1 MEQVSQGKSCSSV
14 VSSVLHNES
23 RHPVKASPHI
33 LIRTQP
39 LQILMQLPS
48 QSSQDGLLTLRSS
61 TISGEIADWQA
72 APLLQ
77 NVLAG
82 LTSLQASLCDDM
94 QSASKYT
101 HHSSNQHAHCRL
113 LAFSHCLATS
123 VWGPADHQ
131 ECESRSHLSPLLQ
144 RLLLQGCQ
152 FCQQQLQAW
161 AIELPSV
168 GQVAPHLGQQLLVQ
182 AEN

>member
-1 MEQVSQGKSCSSV
+1 MEQVSHGKSCSSV

-23 RHPVKASPHI
+23 RHPVKASLHI

-39 LQILMQLPS
+39 LQFPDAAPKPIFT
-48 QSSQDGLLTLRSS
+48 GR
-61 TISGEIADWQA
+61 TIDPQIQTVSGEIADWQG

-82 LTSLQASLCDDM
+82 LTSLQASLRDDM

-113 LAFSHCLATS
+113 LGCSHCLATS

-131 ECESRSHLSPLLQ
+131 ECDSRSHLSPLLQ

-161 AIELPSV
+161 AIELPSM